1 MVDEEI
7 IGGESREEKLAK
19 LRKKYK
25 KPMGCMMKL
34 VLGLVVIVF
43 LLAIGLTL
51 YFQFFWKPNH
61 QDKSFGDFWESLWG
75 ETKDTVA
82 KVKDK
87 ALEWKDWLLKSENT
101 KKWLDKAFPVREA
114 TRGTGEEGEKT
125 AQGKTPLEETKPGE
139 ESKPG
144 EEAKPEEETKPEQ
157 PEEASGPEVHPEL
170 QAAADEFRAGLALF
184 QKRQNNRALDR
195 FRNAQDHL
203 ENYRKVNPS
212 DPQIEEFEKELAPYI
227 HAAMKDSTVE

>member
-1 MVDEEI
+1 MVEEEI

-25 KPMGCMMKL
+25 KPMGCLMKL
-34 VLGLVVIVF
+34 IVGLVVIVF

-114 TRGTGEEGEKT
+114 ARGEGEEGEKT
-125 AQGKTPLEETKPGE
+125 AQGKTPAEETTPGE
-139 ESKPG
+139 EKTLG
-144 EEAKPEEETKPEQ
+144 EKMTPPETGKTGE
-157 PEEASGPEVHPEL
+157 PEVHPEL

-195 FRNAQDHL
+195 FRSAQDHL
-203 ENYRKVNPS
+203 ENYRKVNPN
-212 DPQIEEFEKELAPYI
+212 DPQIEEFEEELAPYI

>member
-1 MVDEEI
+1 MKLI
-7 IGGESREEKLAK
+7 IG
-19 LRKKYK
+19 
-25 KPMGCMMKL
+25 
-34 VLGLVVIVF
+34 VVVLVV

-51 YFQFFWKPNH
+51 YFQFFWKPEH

-87 ALEWKDWLLKSENT
+87 ALEWKEWLLKSENT
-101 KKWLDKAFPVREA
+101 KNWLDKAFPVREA
-114 TRGTGEEGEKT
+114 ARGEEGEKT
-125 AQGKTPLEETKPGE
+125 AQGKTPAEETTPGE
-139 ESKPG
+139 EKTPGEKTAPG
-144 EEAKPEEETKPEQ
+144 EETTPGETGETGEPEI
-157 PEEASGPEVHPEL
+157 HPEL

-203 ENYRKVNPS
+203 ENYRKINPN
-212 DPQIEEFEKELAPYI
+212 DPQIEEFETELAPYI
-227 HAAMKDSTVE
+227 HAAMKDSTIE

>member
-7 IGGESREEKLAK
+7 AGGESREEKLAK

-25 KPMGCMMKL
+25 QPMGCLMKL
-34 VLGLVVIVF
+34 IIGVVVIVV

-51 YFQFFWKPNH
+51 YFQFFWKPEH

-101 KKWLDKAFPVREA
+101 RKWLDKAFPVGEA
-114 TRGTGEEGEKT
+114 ARGKDKPPTETPPGTGPEQEGEP
-125 AQGKTPLEETKPGE
+125 AQEEKAGK
-139 ESKPG
+139 
-144 EEAKPEEETKPEQ
+144 
-157 PEEASGPEVHPEL
+157 PEVHPEL
-170 QAAADEFRAGLALF
+170 QAAADEFRAGLVFF
-184 QKRQNNRALDR
+184 QNRENNRALER
-195 FRNAQDHL
+195 FRKAQDHL
-203 ENYRKVNPS
+203 ESYRKVNPG